1 MDVTKLAA
9 IPFLN
14 QAELPGQ
21 GAVGQ
26 LQATQAGNQL
36 LGVQSRQLKSH
47 RTDAW
52 LLSSVE
58 HLCGLRLIGLAVVE
72 EAAGLLA
79 RLVLGGGLAG
89 QLQRCRAGL
98 RRNQRCQVR

>member
-58 HLCGLRLIGLAVVE
+58 HLCGLRLIGLAVG
-72 EAAGLLA
+72 ADRRSDPTLNN
-79 RLVLGGGLAG
+79 RRHITSLG
-89 QLQRCRAGL
+89 
-98 RRNQRCQVR
+98 